1 MLNNQRVSCSSQSSF
16 PIAMIVLAH
25 FSTKTWHLTDMLGQ
39 LRSRMRWGS
48 VSMLGASLRTSIEGV
63 QHQFYGTEEKHMN
76 FARSRQSDTS
86 ITSRMA
92 MPGVTTCQGTMCH
105 ILYPPAIKCG
115 NRNSMN
121 IPHKWRFLKG
131 TSSINDGFSHA
142 MFDFLRFCQAWIHR
156 PQRAAFN
163 FWWGPFRY
171 YNYWWSTHPNS

>member
-131 TSSINDGFSHA
+131 TSSINDGFP
-142 MFDFLRFCQAWIHR
+142 MLCLIF
-156 PQRAAFN
+156 
-163 FWWGPFRY
+163 
-171 YNYWWSTHPNS
+171 